1 MGRHVDTGRYR
12 ARRWSDKE
20 AEMDAVVIVT
30 RATRDHVGFRFWNGT
45 EDVTKDLRFMMD
57 TAQAD
62 EDTPACVDWLEKHTR
77 TPKTRAS
84 R

>member
-1 MGRHVDTGRYR
+1 MDT
-12 ARRWSDKE
+12 
-20 AEMDAVVIVT
+20 VVIVT

-62 EDTPACVDWLEKHTR
+62 FDELLREADEDTKEQR
-77 TPKTRAS
+77 
-84 R
+84 

>member
-1 MGRHVDTGRYR
+1 MDT
-12 ARRWSDKE
+12 
-20 AEMDAVVIVT
+20 VVIVT

-62 EDTPACVDWLEKHTR
+62 FDELLREADEDTPACVDRLEKHTR
-77 TPKTRAS
+77 TPKTRAG